1 MSLYGSVQSQMKQ
14 AFAYLANTYDAN
26 LLEKILRPDQVIQ
39 VAIPVVM
46 DDGSTKVFTGFRSQH
61 NNIKW
66 PYKGGLRFHP
76 QVSQDEVMSL
86 SAWMTLKTSVVGIP
100 LGGGK
105 GGIIVDPKTLSVGE
119 LERLSRSFTQKIWKY
134 IGPQTDVPAPDVNT
148 TPQIMAWMVDEYSKL
163 VGTRTPG
170 VITGKPIAIGG
181 SLGRTIATSLGGRFT
196 VTEYLK
202 AKNQSIAGKTI
213 AIQGA
218 GNVWLLFAKIAH
230 ENSAKVVA
238 ISDSKWGIYDAKGL
252 DIIQIEQLKE
262 AGKSVVDYAADKIS
276 NEQLLELQVDI
287 LVPAALEQVI
297 HQGNAANIKAPLI
310 LELAN
315 GPVTPEADD
324 ILSQK
329 NIAVIPDVLAN
340 AGGVTVSYF
349 EQVQNNTNYYRSE
362 AEVHEKLEQIMRPA
376 TRQVLD
382 TQVNYKTNNLRMAAY
397 VVSLERILQAMKL
410 RG

>member
-1 MSLYGSVQSQMKQ
+1 MKQ

-39 VAIPVVM
+39 VAIPVTM

-61 NNIKW
+61 NNIKG

-119 LERLSRSFTQKIWKY
+119 LERLSRSFTQKIRKY

-163 VGTRTPG
+163 VGTWTPG
-170 VITGKPIAIGG
+170 VITGKPIAIGW

-202 AKNQSIAGKTI
+202 AKNQEISGKSIAV
-213 AIQGA
+213 QGA
-218 GNVWLLFAKIAH
+218 GNVGLLFAKIAY
-230 ENSAKVVA
+230 ENGAKVVA
-238 ISDSKWGIYDAKGL
+238 ISDSKWGIYDANGL

-297 HQGNAANIKAPLI
+297 HQNNASNIKAPLI

-315 GPVTPEADD
+315 GPVTPEADN

-349 EQVQNNTNYYRSE
+349 EQVQNNTNYYRPE
-362 AEVHEKLEQIMRPA
+362 AEVHQKLEQIMRPA

-382 TQVNYKTNNLRMAAY
+382 TQVKYTTSNLRMAAY
-397 VVSLERILQAMKL
+397 VVSLERILAAMKL

>member
-1 MSLYGSVQSQMKQ
+1 MSLYESVQSQMKQ

-39 VAIPVVM
+39 VAIPVTM
-46 DDGSTKVFTGFRSQH
+46 DDGSTRVFTGFRSQH
-61 NNIKW
+61 NNIKG

-119 LERLSRSFTQKIWKY
+119 LERLSRSFTQKIRKY

-163 VGTRTPG
+163 VGTWTPG
-170 VITGKPIAIGG
+170 VITGKPIAIGW

-202 AKNQSIAGKTI
+202 AKNQDITGKTI
-213 AIQGA
+213 AVQGA
-218 GNVWLLFAKIAH
+218 GNVGLLFAKIAY
-230 ENSAKVVA
+230 ENGAKVVA
-238 ISDSKWGIYDAKGL
+238 ISDSKWGIYDANGL

-262 AGKSVVDYAADKIS
+262 AGKSVIDYAADKIS

-297 HQGNAANIKAPLI
+297 HQNNASNIKAPLI

-315 GPVTPEADD
+315 GPVTPEADN

-349 EQVQNNTNYYRSE
+349 EQVQNNTNYYRPE

-382 TQVNYKTNNLRMAAY
+382 TQVKYGTSNLRMAAY
-397 VVSLERILQAMKL
+397 VVSLERILAAMKL